1 MALELKFEGKN
12 LVGVDIGTSAVKVI
26 QVRESGKGIHLMKY
40 GVEPLPPQSI
50 IDGHVMNSGVVVDS
64 LNKVFK
70 DLRIPQ
76 REVALSLSGHS
87 VIIKKLNLPLM
98 KQEELEEQIQWEAE
112 QHIPYEI
119 SEVEIDYNI
128 LAENPD
134 VGQMDVLLV
143 AAKKEEI
150 QDLVEVVQQAKLKPG
165 VIDVDAFSLQNVY
178 ELNYGTNENESIALL
193 NVGASVSTV
202 NILHGGVSQF
212 TRDITNGGNAITEEI
227 QKQLQVSFE
236 EAEAYKAGGGIDSHE
251 VIPGEVDEIISGVVE
266 ALAAEI
272 QRSLDFYMATTNFGE
287 VERVFITGG
296 TSKIPHLRT
305 AIEQRSKIQVEPF
318 DPFRRV
324 LFDERQFNPE
334 ILKSQAPQATICL
347 GLALRKQRERI

>member
-1 MALELKFEGKN
+1 MAFEGKN
-12 LVGVDIGTSAVKVI
+12 LVGVDIGTSSVKVV

-50 IDGHVMNSGVVVDS
+50 VDGHVMNGGAVVDALS
-64 LNKVFK
+64 KIFK
-70 DLRIPQ
+70 DLRISQ
-76 REVALSLSGHS
+76 RDVALSISGHS

-98 KQEELEEQIQWEAE
+98 KRDELEEQIQWEAE

-128 LAENPD
+128 LWQNPD

-150 QDLVEVVQQAKLKPG
+150 QDLVEVVRQAKLKPM
-165 VIDVDAFSLQNVY
+165 VVDIDAFALQNVY
-178 ELNYGTNENESIALL
+178 ELSYGYNEGETIALL
-193 NVGASVSTV
+193 NVGASVTTV
-202 NILHGGVSQF
+202 NILNGAVSQF
-212 TRDITNGGNAITEEI
+212 TRDITNGGASITEEI

-236 EAEAYKAGGGIDSHE
+236 EAEAYKAGGDIDSQE
-251 VIPGEVDEIISGVVE
+251 VVPQEVDEIISNVVD

-272 QRSLDFYMATTNFGE
+272 QRSLDFYMATTSHGE
-287 VERVFITGG
+287 VERIFITGG
-296 TSKIPHLRT
+296 TSKIPYLRSS
-305 AIEQRSKIQVEPF
+305 IERRSRVQVEQL

-324 LFDERQFNPE
+324 LFDERQFNPG
-334 ILKSQAPQATICL
+334 ILKSQAPQATVCL
-347 GLALRKQRERI
+347 GLALRKQKERI